1 MTTEPATKI
10 KYRIGGMDCA
20 SCVSKIENAV
30 SRLPG
35 VEEVGVSLAS
45 ASMTVRPGP
54 DFAKSAVE
62 RQVKAL
68 GYAITADDDAAGSPG
83 ETGASHADLGEGPW
97 WKTKKAI
104 LTATTGAA
112 LALTYIAHLIF
123 PAVPQ

>member
-1 MTTEPATKI
+1 MTTEPAIKI

-30 SRLPG
+30 GRLPG

-54 DFAKSAVE
+54 DLARGAVE

-68 GYAITADDDAAGSPG
+68 GYAITSEDDAAGAPG

-97 WKTKKAI
+97 WKTRNEKS
-104 LTATTGAA
+104 
-112 LALTYIAHLIF
+112 LAGLPHGGIS
-123 PAVPQ
+123 